1 MALRV
6 VNIGE
11 IGKSGKLEYGEEV
24 FYERLVSTRK
34 GDGYSKDVFE
44 AKRENNC
51 MFLTSSKFKF
61 LDLKNYIEPGL

>member
-11 IGKSGKLEYGEEV
+11 IGNSGKLEYGEEV

-34 GDGYSKDVFE
+34 GHGYSKDVFE
-44 AKRENNC
+44 AKGENNC